1 MHLAPATHRA
11 PRTPRRIDG
20 AEPPSCTRSLD
31 ARTQI
36 SLRRRPDAPRDAT
49 SAMGQKGKS
58 VLLRL
63 VSEAGTGFFYTTR
76 KNPVKTPHKLAFVK
90 YDPVVRRRVLF
101 TEKKMPSGKKR

>member
-1 MHLAPATHRA
+1 
-11 PRTPRRIDG
+11 
-20 AEPPSCTRSLD
+20 
-31 ARTQI
+31 
-36 SLRRRPDAPRDAT
+36 
-49 SAMGQKGKS
+49 MGQKGKS

-101 TEKKMPSGKKR
+101 GRGRLGHGSLGDFRLSSKRVNRGLLVNLG

>member
-1 MHLAPATHRA
+1 
-11 PRTPRRIDG
+11 
-20 AEPPSCTRSLD
+20 
-31 ARTQI
+31 
-36 SLRRRPDAPRDAT
+36 
-49 SAMGQKGKS
+49 MGQKGNS